1 MKGAFVPHSF
11 TSFAIIFVVAL
22 VVSLIM
28 TPVARVIATKL
39 GAIDYPSARRIN
51 TKPIPRM
58 GGIAIIMGLGITLG
72 GFYLGSKLGLWP
84 PIFIETPKFTINYP
98 LMGLSYVTI
107 FAVGAIDDIVQL
119 KPLPKLFGQI
129 IAASIAVASG
139 LVMGTIVNPFVVDSL
154 INLGWFA
161 YPVTVLYLVAY
172 VNIINLID
180 GLDGLASGITFISS
194 ITMFV
199 IAWLAGRF
207 DAAAISMALAGSTL
221 GFLKYNFNPASIF
234 LGDSGSLLLGF
245 VLGTVSLLTVTRFA
259 GLTTMIVPLVIAGIP
274 IMDTFSA
281 IVRRKRAHV
290 GVGHADKGHI
300 HHRLMREGFN
310 QKQAVLLMYGWTGLL
325 CLGSIIMTQVSLWP
339 RVFIFAVLMAA
350 SATFARRLH
359 LFEPVLLHHYDEKTG
374 ADVLVSPG
382 DPAFE
387 EEKEAAEERHEER
400 RERILNVVDPIH
412 HHNGEDKD

>member
-1 MKGAFVPHSF
+1 MPHSLA
-11 TSFAIIFVVAL
+11 SYALIFVVAVIVAL
-22 VVSLIM
+22 AT
-28 TPVARVIATKL
+28 TPLARVIATKL

-51 TKPIPRM
+51 TEPIPRM
-58 GGIAIIMGLGITLG
+58 GGIAIILGLGVTLG

-84 PIFIETPKFTINYP
+84 PIIMESPHFTINYP

-107 FAVGAIDDIVQL
+107 FAVGAIDDVVQL
-119 KPLPKLFGQI
+119 KPWPKLFGQI
-129 IAASIAVASG
+129 IAAAIAVTSG
-139 LVMGTIVNPFVVDSL
+139 LVVGSIVNPFAPGEL
-154 INLGWFA
+154 ISLGWFA
-161 YPVTVLYLVAY
+161 YPVTVIYLVAY

-180 GLDGLASGITFISS
+180 GLDGLASGITFIASV
-194 ITMFV
+194 TMFV
-199 IAWLAGRF
+199 IAWMAGRF
-207 DAAAISMALAGSTL
+207 DAAAISIALAGSAL

-310 QKQAVLLMYGWTGLL
+310 QKQAVLLIYGWTGLL
-325 CLGSIIMTQVSLWP
+325 CLGSIIMTQVELWP
-339 RVFIFAVLMAA
+339 RVFIFAVLIAA
-350 SATFARRLH
+350 SATFAKRLH
-359 LFEPVLLHHYDEKTG
+359 LFEPVLLHHYDTETG
-374 ADVLVSPG
+374 ADVLVTPE
-382 DPAFE
+382 DPEFE
-387 EEKEAAEERHEER
+387 QEREAAEERQEER

-412 HHNGEDKD
+412 HHGDSGSDDK